1 MWLLQASTGITP
13 EEGKTRGQATDSL
26 RGRLIKLFYRLS
38 INRNVF
44 FSHQ

>member
-13 EEGKTRGQATDSL
+13 EEGKTGGQA

-38 INRNVF
+38 INRNIF